1 MLRGGDKI
9 KKECKVSETNKFENR
24 RSKTKQEN
32 EREWSLG
39 ARRKGDIQVNKC
51 INMISD
57 V

>member
-1 MLRGGDKI
+1 MLRSGDKI
-9 KKECKVSETNKFENR
+9 KKECQVSETNKFENR

-32 EREWSLG
+32 ESEWSLG
-39 ARRKGDIQVNKC
+39 ARRNGDIQVNKC